1 MIRRGD
7 TILLYRGEGYLKEVE
22 VNLPL
27 DTFTIIQPSSM
38 ASVAAMNRPPPPP
51 PKPDGVTRAR
61 PPPPPPPAGA
71 RSFIAGRPP
80 PPPPP
85 PSSSGKRNPVHAKP
99 RPPPPPSM
107 NKEGGTTNND
117 NNTERGEFGVAA
129 VSAGS
134 VTGVTSVGGTKKRS
148 IDDVLP
154 PPNRQQ
160 LQRRPSFKAPVVMRD
175 VTAFQKR
182 HQVGEGTYG
191 YVSSL

>member
-1 MIRRGD
+1 
-7 TILLYRGEGYLKEVE
+7 
-22 VNLPL
+22 
-27 DTFTIIQPSSM
+27 M

-51 PKPDGVTRAR
+51 PKTDGVARAR
-61 PPPPPPPAGA
+61 PPPPPPPTAP
-71 RSFIAGRPP
+71 RKFNAGRPP

-85 PSSSGKRNPVHAKP
+85 PSGKRNPALLPNHAKP

-107 NKEGGTTNND
+107 NVEGGTTNNVI
-117 NNTERGEFGVAA
+117 TTGMGEFGVAA

-134 VTGVTSVGGTKKRS
+134 ITGVTSVGGTKKRS

-154 PPNRQQ
+154 PPTRQQ
-160 LQRRPSFKAPVVMRD
+160 LQRRPSFKAPAVMRD

-191 YVSSL
+191 YVSLTLI